1 MKTTLLTLLALATT
15 AATGVCQNAPP
26 APQRP
31 APDSP
36 RPTTTQ
42 AAVPTTN
49 AVANIKLNFQD
60 TPLDTVLEYL
70 ATEAQFTIIKD
81 AEITGN
87 IKAFSAK
94 PLTREE
100 AFDVINSLLYSKG
113 FTAIRNNNIL
123 TVVNVADA
131 KTRLIPVKRG
141 AEPEMI
147 PANDEMVT
155 QILPVRYANAAQ
167 LVQNLQP
174 LLDENASITANEASN
189 ALLITDTQANIRRMA
204 QIVQA
209 LDTSISG
216 ITSMRVYPLRNAT
229 ATEAA
234 NVLNQVFNGQ
244 SSSTAG
250 RGTTGGRGGTTGG
263 GGSAAD
269 IMSRIRSRIGGG
281 GR

>member
-1 MKTTLLTLLALATT
+1 MKTTIITLFALAVT
-15 AATGVCQNAPP
+15 ALPGVCQDRTL

-31 APDSP
+31 APDALK
-36 RPTTTQ
+36 PTTTQ
-42 AAVPTTN
+42 AAVPATN
-49 AVANIKLNFQD
+49 EVANIKLNFQD

-70 ATEAQFTIIKD
+70 ATEAKFTIIKD
-81 AEITGN
+81 ADITGN

-113 FTAIRNNNIL
+113 FTAIRNKDIL

-141 AEPEMI
+141 AEPDMI

-155 QILPVRYANAAQ
+155 QILPVRYANASQ

-204 QIVQA
+204 QIIQA

-244 SSSTAG
+244 NSSTSG
-250 RGTTGGRGGTTGG
+250 RGGNTGRGGTTGG

-269 IMSRIRSRIGGG
+269 IMSRIRSRMSG